1 MIKMKRGRQMKD
13 QNKKGK
19 SVPCSL
25 PFPVHPLICD
35 TFHDDDTEI
44 WYQQEVL
51 QLPYLQGP

>member
-1 MIKMKRGRQMKD
+1 MRD
-13 QNKKGK
+13 QDKKGE